1 METGADFDFFNADEI
16 TLKTIVR
23 SNPGLI
29 LLKKGTILKKYHFN
43 DIPNPE
49 ELDSQFER

>member
-1 METGADFDFFNADEI
+1 
-16 TLKTIVR
+16 VR

-43 DIPNPE
+43 DIPKPE
-49 ELDSQFER
+49 ELDAQLDLLL